1 MPRNKAGSHKALGQ
15 PSAICPAPIKP
26 MVWVSMM
33 LLKPTALTG
42 HEQKYHRF
50 GRQVGSFKARYDG
63 RMSADD
69 AETRKPIRD
78 NLAEVRQRIA
88 VAAARSGR
96 PADRIRLIGVTKYV
110 SPEIART
117 LAEAGLLDLAE
128 SRPQELWRKA
138 ESLPDLSISW
148 HMIGHLQRNKVKRT
162 LPLAAYIHS
171 ADSVRL
177 LQEISVE
184 AAAQGA
190 IANVLLEVNV
200 SGDAAKT
207 GLPPEAIEPLIPAIG
222 NLPGIR
228 VLGLMTMAGLEGG
241 LDRARRILSPSA
253 N

>member
-1 MPRNKAGSHKALGQ
+1 
-15 PSAICPAPIKP
+15 
-26 MVWVSMM
+26 
-33 LLKPTALTG
+33 
-42 HEQKYHRF
+42 
-50 GRQVGSFKARYDG
+50 
-63 RMSADD
+63 MSADD
-69 AETRKPIRD
+69 AGNSA
-78 NLAEVRQRIA
+78 NLFGTAWRRSA
-88 VAAARSGR
+88 SASLAAARSGR

-184 AAAQGA
+184 AAAPGA

-241 LDRARRILSPSA
+241 LDSRCAILSPSA